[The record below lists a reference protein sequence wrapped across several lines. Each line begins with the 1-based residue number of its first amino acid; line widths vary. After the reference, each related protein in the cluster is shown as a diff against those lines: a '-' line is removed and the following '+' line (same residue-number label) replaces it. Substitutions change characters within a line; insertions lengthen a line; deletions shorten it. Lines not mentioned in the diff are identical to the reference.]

1 MANPVTEVTRPVLSL
16 LDYAKDACIA
26 AGVPARVYT
35 GTTYAGL
42 AESLPALLVESKGN
56 PCAVVCYSG
65 SKYGNA
71 PRRVSSVA
79 ILVIQGHTRA
89 LSGTA
94 TALEAAH
101 DIIEKLDDVIYQDV
115 AGDYPITDH
124 WRLDEDEVV
133 DIEGIDAAAC
143 VVLNFNVEDY

>member
-26 AGVPARVYT
+26 AGVPSRVYT

-42 AESLPALLVESKGN
+42 AESLPALLVESKGK

-89 LSGTA
+89 LFPAFGHHLLHRHA
-94 TALEAAH
+94 ARHRQLERTQV
-101 DIIEKLDDVIYQDV
+101 DLGKTGRIEHGPEQ
-115 AGDYPITDH
+115 G
-124 WRLDEDEVV
+124 V
-133 DIEGIDAAAC
+133 DANDGGERW
-143 VVLNFNVEDY
+143 

>member
-1 MANPVTEVTRPVLSL
+1 MTEVTRPVLDL

-42 AESLPALLVESKGN
+42 AETLPALLVESKGK

-115 AGDYPITDH
+115 AGGYPITDH

-133 DIEGIDAAAC
+133 DIDGINAAAC